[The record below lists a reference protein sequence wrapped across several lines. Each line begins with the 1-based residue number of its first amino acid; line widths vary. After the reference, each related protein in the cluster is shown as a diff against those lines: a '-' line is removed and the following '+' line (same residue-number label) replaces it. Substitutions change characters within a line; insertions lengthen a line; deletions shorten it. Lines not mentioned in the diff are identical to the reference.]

1 MSSETTAIAVNLA
14 EAAEML
20 SVAEST
26 VRKLCATGKLP
37 SAKLGGC
44 RRILVEDVLK
54 LFRARQAEAAEVTR

>member
-1 MSSETTAIAVNLA
+1 MGERLKTTRLACNLA

-26 VRKLCATGKLP
+26 VRKLCASGTLP

-44 RRILVEDVLK
+44 RRILIEDVLK
-54 LFRARQAEAAEVTR
+54 LFRARQAGKVAQ